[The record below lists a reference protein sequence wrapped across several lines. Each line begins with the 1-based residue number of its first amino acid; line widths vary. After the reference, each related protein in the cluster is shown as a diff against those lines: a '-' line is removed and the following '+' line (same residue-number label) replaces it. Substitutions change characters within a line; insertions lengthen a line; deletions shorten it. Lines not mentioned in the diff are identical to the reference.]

1 MKTSRFLALATAT
14 AVAFS
19 AVTPAQAAQVGPL
32 DQNKCKVTF
41 TAAEKDFLT
50 SMEQDVASRLDS
62 TFVRDIN
69 LSLEAAYPS
78 ARPVG
83 NDFVD
88 AIKQPLTGHK
98 TVDAFDAA
106 FDALNKDSYLNRLG
120 MAGMNESTAKFY
132 LQLRARAAYGQNLA
146 GGTES
151 EETDWDNYYVE
162 ARKKEGD
169 IEGNFAGALLALL
182 FGLTDVLGN
191 EAQMEKFYSTFEK
204 TSAGKYFEGLNAFL
218 NANADAEE
226 ACLGEGN
233 TTVAFPTKPA
243 SQPSKEDGSSTA
255 GLVVGVIAAVLAVV
269 GIAAAFAP
277 KLGIQF
283 PGLR

>member
-1 MKTSRFLALATAT
+1 M
-14 AVAFS
+14 
-19 AVTPAQAAQVGPL
+19 
-32 DQNKCKVTF
+32 TF

-88 AIKQPLTGHK
+88 ANKQPLTGHK

-255 GLVVGVIAAVLAVV
+255 GIVVGVIAAVLAVV

-277 KLGIQF
+277 QLGLQI

>member
-19 AVTPAQAAQVGPL
+19 AVTPAQATQVGPL

-62 TFVRDIN
+62 TFARDIN

-88 AIKQPLTGHK
+88 ANKQPLTGHK

-106 FDALNKDSYLNRLG
+106 FDALNKDSYLNRLRL
-120 MAGMNESTAKFY
+120 AGMNDSTAEFY

-182 FGLTDVLGN
+182 LGLTDVLGN

-204 TSAGKYFEGLNAFL
+204 TSTGKFFENMNAFL
-218 NANADAEE
+218 NAEADAEE
-226 ACLGEGN
+226 ACLGGGN

-243 SQPSKEDGSSTA
+243 NQPGKEDGSSTA
-255 GLVVGVIAAVLAVV
+255 GIVVGVIAAVLAVV

-277 KLGIQF
+277 QLGIQI
-283 PGLR
+283 PSLR

>member
-1 MKTSRFLALATAT
+1 MKTSRLLTAVVATT
-14 AVAFS
+14 VAFS
-19 AVTPAQAAQVGPL
+19 AVTPAQAAQIGPL
-32 DQNKCKVTF
+32 GQNKCKVTF
-41 TAAEKDFLT
+41 TAAEKSFLT

-62 TFVRDIN
+62 TFARDIN

-88 AIKQPLTGHK
+88 ANKQPLTGHT

-106 FDALNKDSYLNRLG
+106 FNALNKDSYLNRLG
-120 MAGMNESTAKFY
+120 LAGMNDSTANFY
-132 LQLRARAAYGQNLA
+132 LKLRAHAAYGQNLA
-146 GGTES
+146 GGTEP

-255 GLVVGVIAAVLAVV
+255 GIVVGVIAAVLAVV

-277 KLGIQF
+277 QLGLQI

>member
-1 MKTSRFLALATAT
+1 MKTSRLLTAVVATT
-14 AVAFS
+14 VAFS
-19 AVTPAQAAQVGPL
+19 AVTPAQAAQIGPL
-32 DQNKCKVTF
+32 GQNKCKVTF
-41 TAAEKDFLT
+41 TAAEKSFLT
-50 SMEQDVASRLDS
+50 SMEQGVESRLDS
-62 TFVRDIN
+62 TFARDIN

-88 AIKQPLTGHK
+88 ANKQPLTGHK

-106 FDALNKDSYLNRLG
+106 FDALNKDSYLNRLRL
-120 MAGMNESTAKFY
+120 AGMNDSTAEFY

-169 IEGNFAGALLALL
+169 IEGNFAGALIALF

-255 GLVVGVIAAVLAVV
+255 GIVVGVIAAVLAVV

-277 KLGIQF
+277 QLGLQI

>member
-1 MKTSRFLALATAT
+1 MKTSRFLAFATAT
-14 AVAFS
+14 AVAVS

-62 TFVRDIN
+62 TLARDIN

-88 AIKQPLTGHK
+88 TNKHPLTGHK

-106 FDALNKDSYLNRLG
+106 FNALDKDSYLNRLG
-120 MAGMNESTAKFY
+120 LAGMNDSTANFY
-132 LQLRARAAYGQNLA
+132 LQMRAEAAYGQNLA
-146 GGTES
+146 GGTEP

-169 IEGNFAGALLALL
+169 IEGNVVGGLLALL
-182 FGLTDVLGN
+182 LGVTDVLGN

-204 TSAGKYFEGLNAFL
+204 TSSGKSFENMNAILNAH
-218 NANADAEE
+218 ADAEE

-243 SQPSKEDGSSTA
+243 NQPGKEDGSSTA
-255 GLVVGVIAAVLAVV
+255 GIVIGVIAAVLAVV

-277 KLGIQF
+277 QLGIQI

>member
-1 MKTSRFLALATAT
+1 MKTSRLLTAVVATT
-14 AVAFS
+14 VAFS
-19 AVTPAQAAQVGPL
+19 AVTPAQAAQIGPL
-32 DQNKCKVTF
+32 GQNKCKVTF
-41 TAAEKDFLT
+41 TAAEKSFLT
-50 SMEQDVASRLDS
+50 SMEQGVESRLDS
-62 TFVRDIN
+62 TFARDIN

-88 AIKQPLTGHK
+88 ANKQPLTGHK

-106 FDALNKDSYLNRLG
+106 FDALDKASYLNRLG
-120 MAGMNESTAKFY
+120 LAGMNDSTANFY
-132 LQLRARAAYGQNLA
+132 LQMRAQAAYGQNLA
-146 GGTES
+146 GGTEP
-151 EETDWDNYYVE
+151 EETDGDNYYVE

-169 IEGNFAGALLALL
+169 IEGNFVGGLLALL
-182 FGLTDVLGN
+182 LGLTDVLGN

-255 GLVVGVIAAVLAVV
+255 GIVVGVIAAVLAVV

-277 KLGIQF
+277 QLGLQI

>member
-1 MKTSRFLALATAT
+1 MKTSRLLT
-14 AVAFS
+14 AVVATTVAFA
-19 AVTPAQAAQVGPL
+19 AVTPAQAAQIGPL
-32 DQNKCKVTF
+32 GQNKCKVTF
-41 TAAEKDFLT
+41 TAAEKSFLT
-50 SMEQDVASRLDS
+50 SMEQGVESRLDS
-62 TFVRDIN
+62 TFARDIN

-88 AIKQPLTGHK
+88 ANKQPLTGHK

-255 GLVVGVIAAVLAVV
+255 GIVVGVIAAVLAVV

>member
-19 AVTPAQAAQVGPL
+19 AVTPAQATQVGPL

-62 TFVRDIN
+62 TFARDIN

-83 NDFVD
+83 NDFVN
-88 AIKQPLTGHK
+88 ANKQPLTGHT

-106 FDALNKDSYLNRLG
+106 FNALDKASYLNRLG
-120 MAGMNESTAKFY
+120 LAGMNDSTANFY
-132 LQLRARAAYGQNLA
+132 LKLRAHAAYGQNLDD
-146 GGTES
+146 GTEP
-151 EETDWDNYYVE
+151 EETDGDNYYVE

-169 IEGNFAGALLALL
+169 IEGNFAGALIALF

-204 TSAGKYFEGLNAFL
+204 TSTGKFFENMNAFL
-218 NANADAEE
+218 NAEADAEE
-226 ACLGEGN
+226 ACLGGGN

-243 SQPSKEDGSSTA
+243 NQPGKEDGSSTA
-255 GLVVGVIAAVLAVV
+255 GIVVGVIAAVLAVV
-269 GIAAAFAP
+269 GIAVAFAP
-277 KLGIQF
+277 QLGLQI

>member
-19 AVTPAQAAQVGPL
+19 AVTPAQAAQIGPL
-32 DQNKCKVTF
+32 NQNKCKVTF

-62 TFVRDIN
+62 TFARDIN

-88 AIKQPLTGHK
+88 ANKQPLTGHK

-132 LQLRARAAYGQNLA
+132 LQLRARAAYGQNLT
-146 GGTES
+146 GGPEP
-151 EETDWDNYYVE
+151 ENTDWDDAYVE
-162 ARKKEGD
+162 ANEKKGD
-169 IEGNFAGALLALL
+169 IEGNFVGGLLIL
-182 FGLTDVLGN
+182 FFGFTGVLGD
-191 EAQMEKFYSTFEK
+191 EAQVEKFYSTFEK
-204 TSAGKYFEGLNAFL
+204 TSSGKYFENMNASLNAY
-218 NANADAEE
+218 ADAED
-226 ACLGEGN
+226 ACLRGGN

-255 GLVVGVIAAVLAVV
+255 GIVVGVIAAVLAVV

-277 KLGIQF
+277 QLGIQI